1 MLGLGFL
8 FWIVDVLGYRKW
20 SLPGVILGMN
30 AIAAYVAA
38 AIVPRLLNLIPV
50 HTGNGDETTGLYRC
64 LQHHYVVGV
73 QRACDWVTHSAPNM
87 PVIATPMNMTLF
99 TAMFLVFL
107 IWAIMAVMYVFKVFV
122 KV

>member
-1 MLGLGFL
+1 M
-8 FWIVDVLGYRKW
+8 D
-20 SLPGVILGMN
+20 

-38 AIVPRLLNLIPV
+38 AIVPRLLNLISIR
-50 HTGNGDETTGLYRC
+50 TGNGDEKVGLYRY
-64 LQHHYVVGV
+64 LQQGYVVGV
-73 QRACDWVTHSAPNM
+73 QRACDWVTHSAAHM

-107 IWAIMAVMYVFKVFV
+107 IWVIMAGMYVLKVFV